1 MYQTAD
7 VGRVNLTLTPSHT
20 PRLPTRGRTIDHVG
34 FDVAHLDTFAK
45 HLEAAG
51 VAPEGPVRTVPG
63 THVKIAFLT
72 DPWGTRIELT
82 EGLAP

>member
-1 MYQTAD
+1 ME
-7 VGRVNLTLTPSHT
+7 NLDAFV
-20 PRLPTRGRTIDHVG
+20 R
-34 FDVAHLDTFAK
+34 

-51 VAPEGPVRTVPG
+51 VALEGPVRTVPG
-63 THVKIAFLT
+63 TTVRIAFLT

>member
-7 VGRVNLTLTPSHT
+7 IGPVNLTLTPSDE
-20 PRLPTRGRTIDHVG
+20 PRLPTRGRAIDHVG
-34 FDVAHLDTFAK
+34 FDVANLEAFVR
-45 HLEAAG
+45 HLESAG
-51 VAPEGPVRTVPG
+51 VALEGPVRTVSG
-63 THVKIAFLT
+63 TKVKMAFLT